1 MIVVLNFGYSME
13 LAQIRLAT
21 AGLLLSG
28 MVQRDAMSVVKIGR
42 LTMLVRAACVIVVFS
57 LAVGSALT

>member
-1 MIVVLNFGYSME
+1 MIVVLNIGLSVK
-13 LAQIRLAT
+13 LAQVRLAT

>member
-1 MIVVLNFGYSME
+1 MIVVLNIGLSVE
-13 LAQIRLAT
+13 LAQVRLAT